1 MFKKL
6 MLVSM
11 LTIIST
17 PSFAEELAYPVGR
30 GDLFIFNDSQNT
42 VAINN
47 HLIGE
52 NSLDLGAWQHFP
64 TALQPKQVLKISLT
78 ENLSPEAVRLIIETN
93 AKGVDGF
100 IFDAK
105 EGEFFA
111 VTGGIKQASP
121 RKGTKLIEPPKNFV
135 TGGNN
140 NE

>member
-6 MLVSM
+6 LLVST
-11 LTIIST
+11 LTILST

-42 VAINN
+42 VSINN
-47 HLIGE
+47 HLTGE
-52 NSLDLGAWQHFP
+52 NDVDLGVWQSFP

-78 ENLSPEAVRLIIETN
+78 ENLPADSMRLILETGE
-93 AKGVDGF
+93 GVDGF
-100 IFDAK
+100 IFDSK

-111 VTGGIKQASP
+111 VTGGIKQDPP
-121 RKGTKLIEPPKNFV
+121 RKGMKLIAPPKHLI
-135 TGGNN
+135 TGGAS